1 MSKIVT
7 IGKLKAMMEPKL
19 IEGMSNADLKKVYLK
34 TFKGVKMIDTPEN
47 RKKFKTMFAKELRK
61 SKRKSARP
69 KPKTITATQV
79 LGLSGAKELKASDIA
94 APLRAYN
101 KQANASP
108 ELGAALPTP
117 QKALTFIKRS
127 MK

>member
-7 IGKLKAMMEPKL
+7 VGKLKKEMDKKL
-19 IEGMSNADLKKVYLK
+19 IEGMSDADLKKVYLK

-47 RKKFKTMFAKELRK
+47 RTKFKTMFAKELRK
-61 SKRKSARP
+61 SKRKSARV
-69 KPKTITATQV
+69 TITATQV
-79 LGLSGAKELKASDIA
+79 LALPGAKELKASDIA

-108 ELGAALPTP
+108 ELGTSLATP
-117 QKALTFIKRS
+117 RKALTFIKKS